1 MRART
6 YPPHVRVF
14 SYIRMSISTSV
25 DSRFHVNLK
34 RKIISVLDEINVYNV
49 YTFIYTGFTGTLKCQ
64 FKQR

>member
-1 MRART
+1 MCVRT

-49 YTFIYTGFTGTLKCQ
+49 YTLV
-64 FKQR
+64 

>member
-25 DSRFHVNLK
+25 DFRFHVNLK
-34 RKIISVLDEINVYNV
+34 RKIISSKNEINVYNV
-49 YTFIYTGFTGTLKCQ
+49 YTFIYTGFTGAIKRQ